1 MIAQQGVL
9 FQDLFQKA
17 VEARFSGEKLST
29 DGGSI
34 LLKAADRR
42 MGMIEAL
49 NATLSD
55 SRMSGKVEHSLR
67 TLMAQRIYSI
77 ALGYPDGNDAARLK
91 DDGML
96 KLLCDRDPGSTDT
109 LGSQP
114 TLSRFENAMRAR
126 ALLRFGHAYARTVLR
141 YQQQGRCGARRP
153 KRILIDLDPTCD
165 PTHGQQQL
173 TLFNGHYDT
182 WCYLPV
188 VVTVSFDGEPRKYP
202 LAALLRPGT
211 ASAMVGVPGLLR
223 RTVRA
228 IREFFPH
235 TRLYFR
241 ADAAYAVPGLLDWL
255 EAEGIRYAISMS
267 SNSKLKDMVQPALT
281 RVRAAV
287 ESSGQT
293 KREYGV
299 RAYQAGSWK
308 RFRLVSYKAEVL
320 AEMGAIKD
328 NARFLVH
335 RLPGNVGS
343 QGAFAFYYGH
353 SDMENTLK
361 SLKEDL
367 AMDRTSCCSFLAN
380 QFRILMTLAAYALMM
395 TVSEHAANEEL
406 RRATMG
412 SLRIRLL
419 KIAVRIKSSVRRV
432 LLEFT
437 GHFPWAEDWMACAL
451 AIGAV
456 PKG

>member
-1 MIAQQGVL
+1 MIDQQGVL
-9 FQDLFQKA
+9 FQDLFEKA
-17 VEARFSGEKLST
+17 VEACFSDEKLST

-42 MGMIEAL
+42 MGLIGAMSAM
-49 NATLSD
+49 LSD
-55 SRMSGKVEHSLR
+55 SRMPGKVEHPL
-67 TLMAQRIYSI
+67 TDLMAQRIYSI

-96 KLLCDRDPGSTDT
+96 KLLCDCDPDSASP

-114 TLSRFENAMRAR
+114 TISRFENALNAR
-126 ALLRFGHAYARTVLR
+126 ALLRLGQAYARNVLR
-141 YQQQGRCGARRP
+141 YQKEQRRGIRRP
-153 KRILIDLDPTCD
+153 KRIILDLDPTCD
-165 PTHGQQQL
+165 PTHGRQQL
-173 TLFNGHYDT
+173 TLFNGYYDR

-188 VVTVSFDGEPRKYP
+188 VVTVSFGNELRKYP
-202 LAALLRPGT
+202 LAALLRPGN

-223 RTVRA
+223 RTVQA
-228 IREFFPH
+228 VREFFPH
-235 TRLYFR
+235 TPLYFR

-267 SNSKLKDMVQPALT
+267 SNSKLQDMVQPAMT

-287 ESSGQT
+287 EAGGQT

-299 RAYQAGSWK
+299 WAYQAGSWK
-308 RFRLVSYKAEVL
+308 TFRMVSYKAEVV
-320 AEMGAIKD
+320 AEMGDIKD
-328 NARFLVH
+328 NARFVVH
-335 RLPGNVGS
+335 RLPGNVGPE
-343 QGAFAFYYGH
+343 GAFDFYYGH

-361 SLKEDL
+361 SLKDDL
-367 AMDRTSCCSFLAN
+367 ALDRTSCCSFLAN
-380 QFRILMTLAAYALMM
+380 QFRLLMTLAAYALMM
-395 TVSEHAANEEL
+395 TVSEHAATKEL
-406 RRATMG
+406 QRATMG
-412 SLRIRLL
+412 TLRIRLL

-437 GHFPWAEDWMACAL
+437 GHFPWAEDWMSCAM

>member
-1 MIAQQGVL
+1 MIDQQGVL

-17 VEARFSGEKLST
+17 VEACFSDEKLST

-42 MGMIEAL
+42 MGMLQAL

-55 SRMSGKVEHSLR
+55 SRMPGKVDHPLAG
-67 TLMAQRIYSI
+67 LLAQRIYAI

-96 KLLCDRDPGSTDT
+96 KLLCDRDPGSDST

-114 TLSRFENAMRAR
+114 TISRFENALNGR
-126 ALLRFGHAYARTVLR
+126 ALLRLGQAYGRNLLR
-141 YQQQGRCGARRP
+141 YQQQSRRGARRP

-188 VVTVSFDGEPRKYP
+188 VVTVSFDDELRKYP

-223 RTVRA
+223 QTVHL
-228 IREFFPH
+228 IREYFPH

-267 SNSKLKDMVQPALT
+267 SNSKLKDMVQPAMT

-299 RAYQAGSWK
+299 WAYQAGSWK
-308 RFRLVSYKAEVL
+308 TFRMVSHKAEVV
-320 AEMGAIKD
+320 AEMGNIRD

-335 RLPGNVGS
+335 RLPGNIGS
-343 QGAFAFYYGH
+343 EGAFDFYYGH

-361 SLKEDL
+361 SLKDDL

-380 QFRILMTLAAYALMM
+380 QFRIIMTLAAYALMM
-395 TVSEHAANEEL
+395 TVSEHATTVDL
-406 RRATMG
+406 QRATMG
-412 SLRIRLL
+412 TLRIRLL

-437 GHFPWAEDWMACAL
+437 GHFPWAEDWISCAL

>member
-188 VVTVSFDGEPRKYP
+188 VVTVSFDGELRKYP

-308 RFRLVSYKAEVL
+308 TFRMVSYKAEVL
-320 AEMGAIKD
+320 AEMGNIKD

-343 QGAFAFYYGH
+343 EGAFDFYYGH

-361 SLKEDL
+361 SLKDDL

-380 QFRILMTLAAYALMM
+380 QFRLLLTLAAYALMM

-412 SLRIRLL
+412 TLRIRLL